1 MQETELQYTERL
13 LREMIADAAAAENAR
28 AAEAK
33 FAKARA
39 DRAKAAKTEAV
50 LARAAKPFLPRVAQP
65 ALPQPMLPSVPEPAL
80 RGSPDSAL
88 PNVARLALPGMG
100 EPSTP
105 SAFRLAL
112 VGAPKAALRGVSKLA
127 SGSAKLISSS
137 ASKVALRKAAKVAA
151 RKAAKSAS
159 RKIAEPAS
167 TDEAK
172 PASLRTVGPAL
183 RDVSKPAFPQV
194 ARPAPA
200 FAKPPLPKAPHAEL
214 ADAIAASRDS
224 LLDGLFPVTEWPQP
238 PRAQFPKTKKKD
250 DRRSDFVFAALGITL
265 GLICALFPWYIF
277 FNQDQ
282 FGVQAIKFGGS
293 GTNAGRSAGGSQME
307 NAGAPLTAKDVPPDV
322 DLFATG
328 TLQDTTVNPPGV
340 DEQPFPAD
348 VGKFRVVHVANGRAM
363 IEDDAG
369 LWIVQRGSKLPDS
382 SLVTSIEQRGGK
394 WVLVTSTDQVIELS
408 K

>member
-1 MQETELQYTERL
+1 MPIQETELQYTERL

-50 LARAAKPFLPRVAQP
+50 LARAAKPFLPRVSQP
-65 ALPQPMLPSVPEPAL
+65 ALLKPALPEPAL
-80 RGSPDSAL
+80 SKPALTGSASPSLPEPAL
-88 PNVARLALPGMG
+88 PGAANLALPGRAG
-100 EPSTP
+100 PS
-105 SAFRLAL
+105 SVARLVL
-112 VGAPKAALRGVSKLA
+112 LRAPKAALRGVTKLA
-127 SGSAKLISSS
+127 SRSVAKL
-137 ASKVALRKAAKVAA
+137 
-151 RKAAKSAS
+151 AS
-159 RKIAEPAS
+159 RSVARLAS
-167 TDEAK
+167 RSVAK
-172 PASLRTVGPAL
+172 PASRSGAEPAL
-183 RDVSKPAFPQV
+183 TGEAKLASRGTAKPALLDV
-194 ARPAPA
+194 ARPSLASAARSSRPSLPR
-200 FAKPPLPKAPHAEL
+200 PPSPRAPHAEL

-224 LLDGLFPVTEWPQP
+224 LLDGLFPVTEWPQLP
-238 PRAQFPKTKKKD
+238 KAQFPKVKKKD
-250 DRRSDFVFAALGITL
+250 DRRSDFVVAALGLTL

-293 GTNAGRSAGGSQME
+293 GTNAGRNAGGSQME
-307 NAGAPLTAKDVPPDV
+307 NAGAPLTAKDLPPDV

-328 TLQDTTVNPPGV
+328 TLQDTTVAPPGV

-348 VGKFRVVHVANGRAM
+348 PKFRMVHVANGRAM

-382 SLVTSIEQRGGK
+382 SIVSSIEQRGGK